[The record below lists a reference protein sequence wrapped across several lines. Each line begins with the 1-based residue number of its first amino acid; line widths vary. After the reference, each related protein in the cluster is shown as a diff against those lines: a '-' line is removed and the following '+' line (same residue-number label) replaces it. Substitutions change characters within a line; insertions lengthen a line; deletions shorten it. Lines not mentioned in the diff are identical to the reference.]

1 MFIKEGKILLASFV
15 IGAIIAVGFAA
26 YTYTYAMR
34 LQQDI
39 AENVLRFHVRANSD
53 CEADQNLKNFVRAEI
68 LQEFADVLTQSD
80 DLDETRANIY
90 EVLPTLREHAQNIIH
105 DAGFEHEVT
114 AEIANVFF
122 PTQTY
127 GNIAFPPGRYEAL
140 QIIIGDGDGENWWC
154 LMFPPLCY
162 VDMTATDESRDL
174 LEDSVSEEGFRL
186 LMHMEES
193 PGLEL
198 VVRFRVV
205 EWWQNLLAP
214 NDANETDDDAP
225 APQFVHR

>member
-1 MFIKEGKILLASFV
+1 
-15 IGAIIAVGFAA
+15 
-26 YTYTYAMR
+26 
-34 LQQDI
+34 
-39 AENVLRFHVRANSD
+39 
-53 CEADQNLKNFVRAEI
+53 
-68 LQEFADVLTQSD
+68 
-80 DLDETRANIY
+80 
-90 EVLPTLREHAQNIIH
+90 
-105 DAGFEHEVT
+105 
-114 AEIANVFF
+114 
-122 PTQTY
+122 
-127 GNIAFPPGRYEAL
+127 
-140 QIIIGDGDGENWWC
+140 
-154 LMFPPLCY
+154 MFPPLCY